1 METLPIVFDMLQ
13 YFETILPLVDLAFDV
28 LNKMK
33 YILQVMGY
41 WRPVTNNS
49 RHLGWPLG
57 FYQEL
62 EIRLK
67 PQEIVI
73 F

>member
-1 METLPIVFDMLQ
+1 MVALLKAYD
-13 YFETILPLVDLAFDV
+13 
-28 LNKMK
+28 
-33 YILQVMGY
+33 
-41 WRPVTNNS
+41 VTNNDRDLG
-49 RHLGWPLG
+49 RHLG

-73 F
+73 FVLYMKNNS